1 MKKYMVLCAGL
12 AVAFAFTSCKSS
24 ESAYRKAYE
33 KAKAQETNTTVVTP
47 GTETTVVAPV
57 VTRPPTETVVVDNV
71 DNAVV
76 RPENVQLING
86 SGLRNFS
93 VVVGSFGVRAN
104 AEGLQQ
110 AVVPRILSIDYG
122 KRRTGLAVTDPLQ
135 IIAGGLATVSTS
147 ELYDYLVAYVSREPV
162 ERIVIGKPIQ
172 PNGQP
177 SENLARVEQFVNRWR
192 KAQPQLPIE
201 YVDERFTSVLAHR
214 AMIDGGLK
222 KKARQDKARTRHLS
236 TRFLPPSSFRAIWK
250 AAGDRK
256 SSGVQRS
263 HRR

>member
-1 MKKYMVLCAGL
+1 M
-12 AVAFAFTSCKSS
+12 
-24 ESAYRKAYE
+24 
-33 KAKAQETNTTVVTP
+33 
-47 GTETTVVAPV
+47 
-57 VTRPPTETVVVDNV
+57 
-71 DNAVV
+71 
-76 RPENVQLING
+76 
-86 SGLRNFS
+86 
-93 VVVGSFGVRAN
+93 
-104 AEGLQQ
+104 
-110 AVVPRILSIDYG
+110 PRILSIDYG

-192 KAQPQLPIE
+192 KAQPQLPID

-222 KKARQDKARTRHLS
+222 KKSRQNKALVDEISATIILQS
-236 TRFLPPSSFRAIWK
+236 YLES
-250 AAGDRK
+250 
-256 SSGVQRS
+256 
-263 HRR
+263 RRR